1 MIMRLCLSVALALTA
16 GLAACHAE
24 KPDWAKQEQQA
35 GVPAAVCKEIEKG
48 VAQMRSARGMEV
60 TDKGEATVPPAA
72 WNQMS
77 GEQHE
82 QFLRTLAFHAA
93 CAAGRQSDAQPVLVH
108 GDDGSELA
116 RRAIST
122 RVDTGEMLR
131 D

>member
-1 MIMRLCLSVALALTA
+1 MRLSLALTFA
-16 GLAACHAE
+16 FPAALAACNAE
-24 KPDWAKQEQQA
+24 KPDWAKQEQHN

-48 VAQMRSARGMEV
+48 VAQMRSSRGIEV

-77 GEQHE
+77 GEQHD

-93 CAAGRQSDAQPVLVH
+93 CTTGSQSDAQSVLVR